1 MERVSAL
8 FSPRR
13 GNYVESDSTAGVCM
27 YLLTIR
33 DGLVTRHVGPYESP
47 KQASD
52 DLDRLLQHFGE
63 RARWQIHALESPEQ
77 LLGSAPSAAPMEAAR
92 RLKTASAA

>member
-1 MERVSAL
+1 
-8 FSPRR
+8 
-13 GNYVESDSTAGVCM
+13 M

-52 DLDRLLQHFGE
+52 DLDRRLEHFGE
-63 RARWQIHALESPEQ
+63 RARWQIHALEAPEQ
-77 LLGSAPSAAPMEAAR
+77 LLGAAPTTHPVRVRSRVKAA
-92 RLKTASAA
+92 A

>member
-1 MERVSAL
+1 MERLSAL
-8 FSPRR
+8 FPRRR

-52 DLDRLLQHFGE
+52 DLDRLLRHFGE
-63 RARWQIHALESPEQ
+63 RARWQIHALEAPEQ
-77 LLGSAPSAAPMEAAR
+77 LLATEPAALAPRVKAAA
-92 RLKTASAA
+92 